1 VTAAFATES
10 TTEYGHVD
18 LVPVHFDDLDPIGM
32 VHNGRYALLVERAL
46 ARFWR
51 QHGHTFRDGR
61 PTTPD
66 AFNVVQEFSISY
78 RAPILGIGEVRVH
91 FWLEHLGS
99 SCAVYGY
106 RLLSSDGATVYA
118 DGRRV
123 MIKLDRE
130 TLRPSPWTPEVRAVA
145 EGLQRRSVPA
155 QPVDGAAAFLA
166 DPPETA
172 AVTAAYEVDVTCD
185 GYVNNSTR
193 VWCWRPD
200 LLASFQALRA
210 DVLAESGLS
219 PREVAVIVAATAAAR
234 GDAYCALAWG
244 SRLAELSDE
253 ATAARVLQGRDANLS
268 DREAALADW
277 CRQVVHDPNTRTR
290 ADVMRL
296 RDTGFSD
303 REIFEATAWTAF
315 RMAFSTINAALGA
328 TPDPQLAEKAPR
340 LVREA
345 VTFGR
350 PVGTSSGSARLLDA
364 RLTNGPTSQVL
375 R

>member
-1 VTAAFATES
+1 MTAAFATEP
-10 TTEYGHVD
+10 TIEYGHVE
-18 LVPVHFDDLDPIGM
+18 LVPVHFDDLDPIGV
-32 VHNGRYALLVERAL
+32 VHNARYALLIERAL
-46 ARFWR
+46 ATFWR

-66 AFNVVQEFSISY
+66 AFNVVKEFSISY
-78 RAPILGIGEVRVH
+78 RAPIAGIGEIRVH
-91 FWLEHLGS
+91 FWLEHIGS
-99 SCAVYGY
+99 SCAVYAY
-106 RLLSSDGATVYA
+106 RLLSFDGATVYA

-123 MIKLDRE
+123 IVKLDPK

-145 EGLQRRSVPA
+145 EGLLRRPVHA
-155 QPVDGAAAFLA
+155 QPEDGAAALLT

-172 AVTAAYEVDVTCD
+172 AVTAAYEADVTSD

-200 LLASFQALRA
+200 LMASFQTLRA
-210 DVLAESGLS
+210 DLLAESSLS
-219 PREVAVIVAATAAAR
+219 PREVAVMVAATAAAR

-253 ATAARVLQGRDANLS
+253 ATAASVLQGGDANLT

-277 CRQVVHDPNTRTR
+277 SRQVVHDPNATTRD
-290 ADVMRL
+290 DVIRL

-303 REIFEATAWTAF
+303 REIFEATTWTAL
-315 RMAFSTINAALGA
+315 RMAFSTINDALGA
-328 TPDPQLAEKAPR
+328 TPDPQLAERAPR

-350 PVGTSSGSARLLDA
+350 PNGSAPSSRSTRA
-364 RLTNGPTSQVL
+364 QTRP
-375 R
+375 